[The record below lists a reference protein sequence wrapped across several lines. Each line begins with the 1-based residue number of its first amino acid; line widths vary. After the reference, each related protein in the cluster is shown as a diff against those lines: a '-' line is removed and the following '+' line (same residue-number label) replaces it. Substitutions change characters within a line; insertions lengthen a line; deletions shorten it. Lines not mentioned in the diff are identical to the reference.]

1 VRACVWPITETSA
14 TKIQET
20 VGDVHRHL
28 LFSGEELD
36 EGEEDAEEIRSLRSS
51 KLNWGEERE
60 TVREGV

>member
-1 VRACVWPITETSA
+1 MCVWPVTETSV
-14 TKIQET
+14 TKIQENGN
-20 VGDVHRHL
+20 GDVHRHL

-51 KLNWGEERE
+51 KLNWGEETD